1 MKKEKTAKT
10 EKNEKHW
17 ERVTQE
23 FAPVCDAD
31 CRVLILG
38 TAPSKKSREVGFY
51 YGHPQNRFWKMLAA
65 VTGERVPQSIEE
77 KKALLLRNHIALHDV
92 IHSCDIIGSS
102 DSSIRNVE
110 PADFQERIR
119 EDFPQ
124 YARKQDVLP
133 PQIVNGKP
141 EPQPPVTNYHFL
153 SQDGRWKLNLTK
165 DFIALSTLSYPGW
178 EEFARMLDKPLAAF
192 IQLYK
197 PAYFQRVGL
206 RYLNIVSRTTLDL
219 EDVSWREL
227 FTPAYLGPMAEAD
240 LSEDR
245 VVNCACDTQFKLD
258 SSCTAKI
265 HAGIGRLK
273 TNIPNAPQDPEV
285 KFIFDMDLSMGGN
298 TACGL
303 AAAALET
310 LHGHS
315 SRVFEGAITDRLRDA
330 MGR

>member
-1 MKKEKTAKT
+1 MSFLGKVKKKLRNGSWYPFYNTFY
-10 EKNEKHW
+10 EKNNLDPHM
-17 ERVTQE
+17 
-23 FAPVCDAD
+23 
-31 CRVLILG
+31 ILLE
-38 TAPSKKSREVGFY
+38 SRSG
-51 YGHPQNRFWKMLAA
+51 
-65 VTGERVPQSIEE
+65 
-77 KKALLLRNHIALHDV
+77 KALESNILSLLKEL
-92 IHSCDIIGSS
+92 C
-102 DSSIRNVE
+102 
-110 PADFQERIR
+110 QE
-119 EDFPQ
+119 
-124 YARKQDVLP
+124 
-133 PQIVNGKP
+133 
-141 EPQPPVTNYHFL
+141 
-153 SQDGRWKLNLTK
+153 
-165 DFIALSTLSYPGW
+165 
-178 EEFARMLDKPLAAF
+178 
-192 IQLYK
+192 LYK

-245 VVNCACDTQFKLD
+245 VVNCGCDTQFKLD

>member
-1 MKKEKTAKT
+1 MLLSDHPHPHYEKTLAHEVICQLRFPT
-10 EKNEKHW
+10 
-17 ERVTQE
+17 
-23 FAPVCDAD
+23 
-31 CRVLILG
+31 IL
-38 TAPSKKSREVGFY
+38 TI
-51 YGHPQNRFWKMLAA
+51 N
-65 VTGERVPQSIEE
+65 
-77 KKALLLRNHIALHDV
+77 
-92 IHSCDIIGSS
+92 
-102 DSSIRNVE
+102 NVE

-141 EPQPPVTNYHFL
+141 APQPPVTNYHFL

-206 RYLNIVSRTTLDL
+206 RYLNLISRTALGL
-219 EDVSWREL
+219 EDTPWRQL
-227 FTPAYLGPMAEAD
+227 IAPAYLGVLAEAD
-240 LSEDR
+240 INEDKILSCGYD
-245 VVNCACDTQFKLD
+245 VQMKLD
-258 SSCTAKI
+258 SSCAAKI
-265 HAGIGRLK
+265 HAGTGRLK
-273 TNIPNAPQDPEV
+273 VNNHNVPQDTEI
-285 KFIFDMDLSMGGN
+285 KFILDMDLSMGGS
-298 TACGL
+298 TPCGL

-315 SRVFEGAITDRLRDA
+315 ARVFEGVVTDTLRDA
-330 MGR
+330 MERV